1 MYMYMAQHYY
11 TCTCIISLCS
21 FVSRVLRVREDSPP
35 SEMRYDT
42 HTGLGG
48 DFGPPRVSSGSSLS
62 GHKGVPLN
70 EHGMT
75 MGKFCYEC
83 GSKYPVPQAKY
94 CCECGTKRI

>member
-1 MYMYMAQHYY
+1 MPEVFP
-11 TCTCIISLCS
+11 ISQ
-21 FVSRVLRVREDSPP
+21 DSTTSNQTRPDP
-35 SEMRYDT
+35 SSTELL
-42 HTGLGG
+42 TGIG
-48 DFGPPRVSSGSSLS
+48 SGSRMNSS
-62 GHKGVPLN
+62 RGVPLN